1 MSTVRQTLPVFRSP
15 AEHKGLPPG
24 VGIGLKREHVGALL
38 ADPSLVDFVEI
49 HAENFMSAG
58 GPNLHMLDRIAE
70 AWPLSIH
77 GVGLS
82 IGSEGRLDKQHL
94 KRLRSLIDRAKPVS
108 FSEHLAWSSHD
119 GVYFNDLL
127 PVAYDTPMLARV
139 IDNIT
144 EAQDYLGVRLL
155 LENPSTYVE
164 LSQSTWHEAEFL
176 SEIARTSGC
185 GLLLDVNN
193 LFVSSHNHGRSIED
207 WLARINLSA
216 VGEIHVAG
224 HEKIADEAGDV
235 LLIDNHGAPVSAAV
249 LELLRQVIALGGNR
263 PVLIERDN
271 DVPPLAELL
280 EEAADIRELIA
291 QLDHSAVL

>member
-1 MSTVRQTLPVFRSP
+1 MSRVHQALPIPTFPSGQGV
-15 AEHKGLPPG
+15 LPHG
-24 VGIGLKREHVGALL
+24 VGIGLKREHVTALL
-38 ADPSLVDFVEI
+38 ADSSPVDFVEI

-58 GPNLHMLDRIAE
+58 GPNLSLLDRIADT
-70 AWPLSIH
+70 WPLSIH

-82 IGSEGRLDKQHL
+82 IGGENRLDQEHL
-94 KRLRSLIDRAKPVS
+94 LRLRALIDRARPAS

-127 PVAYDTPMLARV
+127 PVAYDTPTLERV
-139 IDNIT
+139 IDNVN
-144 EAQDYLGVRLL
+144 EAQDFLGVKLL

-176 SEIARTSGC
+176 KEIARKTGC

-193 LFVSSHNHGRSIED
+193 LYVSSQNHGWSVQD
-207 WLARINLSA
+207 WLARISLDA
-216 VGEIHVAG
+216 VGEVHVAG
-224 HEKIADEAGDV
+224 HERTDDAAGRP
-235 LLIDNHGAPVSAAV
+235 LLIDSHGEAVSAPVF
-249 LELLRQVIALGGNR
+249 ELLEQVIALGGTR

-280 EEAADIRELIA
+280 LEVARVGEAIA
-291 QLDHSAVL
+291 QAAFAEVV

>member
-1 MSTVRQTLPVFRSP
+1 MPR
-15 AEHKGLPPG
+15 G
-24 VGIGLKREHVGALL
+24 VGIGLKREHSEALL

-58 GPNLHMLDRIAE
+58 GPNLALLDRIAE
-70 AWPLSIH
+70 AWPLSVH

-82 IGSEGRLDKQHL
+82 IGGEARLDQAHL
-94 KRLRSLIDRAKPVS
+94 RRLRALIDRTRPAS

-127 PVAYDTPMLARV
+127 PVAYDTPTLERV
-139 IDNIT
+139 IDNVN
-144 EAQDYLGVRLL
+144 EAQDFLGVKLL

-164 LSQSTWHEAEFL
+164 LSRSTWHEAEFL
-176 SEIARTSGC
+176 NEIARKTGC

-193 LFVSSHNHGRSIED
+193 LYVSSQNHDWPVHD
-207 WLARINLSA
+207 WLARIALDA

-224 HEKIADEAGDV
+224 HERTEDAAGKP
-235 LLIDNHGAPVSAAV
+235 LLIDSHGEAVSAPVV
-249 LELLRQVIALGGNR
+249 KLLEQVIALGGIR

-280 EEAADIRELIA
+280 LEAARIGEVVRQTACAEVA
-291 QLDHSAVL
+291 